1 MKIVSCSDLHVRPDR
16 PRCRTDN
23 DWDETQ
29 RLMIRNIVSTANKY
43 NVPLCIV
50 GDLFNKGTVPEYLMI
65 MLIEEFSNINKKVHI
80 LAGNHDLPQHAI
92 ENLNNSS
99 IGVFFSL
106 SKNHNKIVHG
116 MSEFT
121 SSWCDFNSKII
132 GDVDYSKSSL
142 FIHQLVFKT
151 LKNIPPN
158 CDGITASQLLEKYP
172 DYKYILTGDNHKCFH
187 YEKDGRHVING
198 GCTIRQSSDEKDY
211 KPSVFYV
218 DTEKEIVE
226 RIYLD
231 DNVEMIDDAYLQKE
245 EERDNRITAF
255 VEGIKKSTNIS
266 LSIIDNIEKAIKKNN
281 KTLDEDTIKMIRSLV
296 EGE

>member
-1 MKIVSCSDLHVRPDR
+1 MKAIVSSDWHVRPDR
-16 PRCRTDN
+16 PRCRTDE
-23 DWDETQ
+23 DWDNTQ
-29 RLMIRNIVSTANKY
+29 KLMIRKIIDWANHY

-80 LAGNHDLPQHAI
+80 LAGNHCLPYHSM
-92 ENLNNSS
+92 ENVNNSS

-106 SKNHNKIVHG
+106 SKYHSKIVHG
-116 MSEFT
+116 MSEFGA
-121 SSWCDFNSKII
+121 WMDFNGEDKS
-132 GDVDYSKSSL
+132 GQLDDVL
-142 FIHQLVFKT
+142 FIHQLVFKS
-151 LKNIPPN
+151 LKSIPPN
-158 CDGITASQLLEKYP
+158 CDGLTASQLLEKYP
-172 DYKYILTGDNHKCFH
+172 NYKWIFTGDNHKNFH
-187 YEKDGRHVING
+187 YENEGRHVINS
-198 GCTIRQSSDEKDY
+198 GCTIRQSSDEKNY

-231 DNVEMIDDAYLQKE
+231 DNVEMIDDEYLQKE

-266 LSIIDNIEKAIKKNN
+266 LSIIDNIEKAINKNK
-281 KTLDEDTIKMIRSLV
+281 KTLDDGTIKMIRSLV
-296 EGE
+296 EGA

>member
-1 MKIVSCSDLHVRPDR
+1 MKFICSSDWHIRPDR
-16 PRCRTDN
+16 PRCRTDE
-23 DWDETQ
+23 DWDNTQ
-29 RLMIRNIVSTANKY
+29 KLMVRNIVSIANKY

-80 LAGNHDLPQHAI
+80 LAGNHDLPYHSMENI
-92 ENLNNSS
+92 ENSS

-106 SKNHNKIVHG
+106 AKGHNKIVHG
-116 MSEFT
+116 MSEFGA
-121 SSWCDFNSKII
+121 WLDFNTESS
-132 GDVDYSKSSL
+132 GSLDDVL
-142 FIHQLVFKT
+142 FVHMLVFKL
-151 LKNIPPN
+151 LKSIPPN
-158 CDGITASQLLEKYP
+158 CDGLTASQLLEKYP
-172 DYKYILTGDNHKCFH
+172 NYKWIFVGDNHKNFH
-187 YEKDGRHVING
+187 YENEGRHVING
-198 GCTIRQSSDEKDY
+198 GCTIRQSSDEKLY

-231 DNVEMIDDAYLQKE
+231 DNVEMIDDEYLQKE

-266 LSIIDNIEKAIKKNN
+266 LSIIDNIEKAISKNK

>member
-1 MKIVSCSDLHVRPDR
+1 MKVISCSDLHVRPDR

-29 RLMIRNIVSTANKY
+29 RLMIRNIVSIANKY

-65 MLIEEFSNINKKVHI
+65 MLIEEFSKINKKVHI
-80 LAGNHDLPQHAI
+80 LAGNHDLPYHSMENI
-92 ENLNNSS
+92 ENSS

-106 SKNHNKIVHG
+106 ARNHNKIVYG
-116 MSEFT
+116 MSEFGA
-121 SSWCDFNSKII
+121 WADFNTEGMRGSLD
-132 GDVDYSKSSL
+132 DVL

-151 LKNIPPN
+151 LKSIPPN

-172 DYKYILTGDNHKCFH
+172 DYKYIFTGDNHKCFH
-187 YEKDGRHVING
+187 YEKDSRHVING
-198 GCTIRQSSDEKDY
+198 GCTVRQSSDEKEY

-231 DNVEMIDDAYLQKE
+231 DNVEMIDDTYLQKE

-266 LSIIDNIEKAIKKNN
+266 LSIIDNIEKALKKNN

>member
-29 RLMIRNIVSTANKY
+29 RLMIRNIVSIANKY
-43 NVPLCIV
+43 NVPLCMV
-50 GDLFNKGTVPEYLMI
+50 GDLFNKGTAPEYLMI

-80 LAGNHDLPQHAI
+80 LAGNHDLPYHSM
-92 ENLNNSS
+92 ENIQNSS

-106 SKNHNKIVHG
+106 AKNHSKIVHG
-116 MSEFT
+116 MSEFS
-121 SSWCDFNSKII
+121 SSWCDFNSII
-132 GDVDYSKSSL
+132 SGDTDYSKSSL

-151 LKNIPPN
+151 LKSIPPN
-158 CDGITASQLLEKYP
+158 CDGMTASQLLEKYP
-172 DYKYILTGDNHKCFH
+172 NYKYILTGDNHKCFH

-198 GCTIRQSSDEKDY
+198 GCTIRQSSDEKSY

-231 DNVEMIDDAYLQKE
+231 DNVEMIDDEYLQKE

>member
-1 MKIVSCSDLHVRPDR
+1 MKIISCSDLHIRPDL

-29 RLMIRNIVSTANKY
+29 RLMIRNIVSIANKY

-80 LAGNHDLPQHAI
+80 LAGNHDLQFHSM
-92 ENLNNSS
+92 ENVNNSS

-106 SKNHNKIVHG
+106 SKKHNKIVHG
-116 MSEFT
+116 MSEFGA
-121 SSWCDFNSKII
+121 WVDFNTEVS
-132 GDVDYSKSSL
+132 GPLDDVL
-142 FIHQLVFKT
+142 FIHQLVFKA
-151 LKNIPPN
+151 LKGIPPN

-172 DYKYILTGDNHKCFH
+172 DYKYIFTGDNHKCFH

-198 GCTIRQSSDEKDY
+198 GCTIRQSSDEKEY

-231 DNVEMIDDAYLQKE
+231 DNIEMIDDAYLKKE

-266 LSIIDNIEKAIKKNN
+266 LSIIDNIERAIKKNK